1 MYNIF
6 LCDLLVV
13 KTQHILYFLHCRP
26 ESQVIQDIMEW
37 IMPNFKCDAF
47 PYITKG
53 LVGINSRVVELES
66 YLARGS
72 NNVRFIG
79 IWAMGGMGKTT
90 LARVV
95 YDMVSKEFEACSFIK
110 DVREKNEKHDLVPL
124 QQKILD
130 EIVMKNKLKIKEECD
145 GVLKIKK
152 RLCHKRIL
160 LVLDDI
166 NKLDQLEMLA
176 GGHDWFGPGSRII
189 ITSRDKHVLMAHG
202 VDGIYEV
209 KGLNNEDALQLFCSK
224 AFKNKHVLD
233 DDYLEL
239 SNHFLNYACGL
250 PLALEVLG
258 SFLFGKNTIEWK
270 IALDRLKD
278 FPEEKIFEVLKI
290 SFDGLQ
296 KPQKEIFLH
305 IACFFNHEKKNH
317 VVEKLDILGFYPG
330 IGLKELIDKSLLKI
344 MDNDIVW
351 MHDLLEEMGRSIVC
365 QEFPNDPGKRSRLWR
380 YQDID
385 KVLRKNKVR
394 SCLENLSSLPTFM
407 FNNFE
412 I

>member
-1 MYNIF
+1 MLF
-6 LCDLLVV
+6 
-13 KTQHILYFLHCRP
+13 
-26 ESQVIQDIMEW
+26 
-37 IMPNFKCDAF
+37 NFFA
-47 PYITKG
+47 
-53 LVGINSRVVELES
+53 
-66 YLARGS
+66 
-72 NNVRFIG
+72 
-79 IWAMGGMGKTT
+79 
-90 LARVV
+90 
-95 YDMVSKEFEACSFIK
+95 
-110 DVREKNEKHDLVPL
+110 
-124 QQKILD
+124 Q
-130 EIVMKNKLKIKEECD
+130 
-145 GVLKIKK
+145 
-152 RLCHKRIL
+152 
-160 LVLDDI
+160 
-166 NKLDQLEMLA
+166 
-176 GGHDWFGPGSRII
+176 
-189 ITSRDKHVLMAHG
+189 
-202 VDGIYEV
+202 
-209 KGLNNEDALQLFCSK
+209 K